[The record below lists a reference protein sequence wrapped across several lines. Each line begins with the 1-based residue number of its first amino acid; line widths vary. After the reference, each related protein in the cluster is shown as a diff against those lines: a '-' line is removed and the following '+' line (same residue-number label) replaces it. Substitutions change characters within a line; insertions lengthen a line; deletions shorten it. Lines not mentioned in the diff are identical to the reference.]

1 MLKFYC
7 KSPTE
12 KIFYREHCKGAYLSP
27 APQAEPQAVGV
38 SSVLSPAPQAEP
50 QAAGVSLVSSEAP
63 QAEPQEEDT
72 PPLSHANKLDN
83 AIIDYL
89 LCFSE
94 NLFSL

>member
-12 KIFYREHCKGAYLSP
+12 KIFYREHCKGAY
-27 APQAEPQAVGV
+27 
-38 SSVLSPAPQAEP
+38 LSPAPQAEP